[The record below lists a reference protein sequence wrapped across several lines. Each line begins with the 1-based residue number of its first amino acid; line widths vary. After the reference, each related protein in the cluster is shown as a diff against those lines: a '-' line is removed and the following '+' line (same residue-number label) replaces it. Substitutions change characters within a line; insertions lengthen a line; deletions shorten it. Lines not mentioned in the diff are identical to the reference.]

1 MSRHK
6 GKLNASPERIR
17 KFNDLVTFIVKT
29 VDALIIRNDFLV
41 VTPDLYDKR
50 NFQVPLKPTD
60 IILELNRSA
69 SFDRV
74 LGSSQS
80 PEELKTNPLVRALT
94 LLSILY
100 EVNENWGIL
109 FGSLSTERLIDRS
122 CFISEVLK
130 EVINRTKVKELNPI
144 EKLQSSLYEFAAK
157 YPFLMLI
164 EQRQFLIIEQIRKHL
179 SNDYFSVQEYY
190 SSFQGTIY

>member
-29 VDALIIRNDFLV
+29 VDALIIHNDFLV

-60 IILELNRSA
+60 IILELYRSA

-74 LGSSQS
+74 LGSSKS